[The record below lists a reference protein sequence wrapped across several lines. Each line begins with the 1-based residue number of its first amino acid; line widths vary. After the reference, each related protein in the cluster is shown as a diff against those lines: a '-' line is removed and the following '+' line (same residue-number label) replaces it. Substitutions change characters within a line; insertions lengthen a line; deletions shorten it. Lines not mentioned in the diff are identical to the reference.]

1 MSSYLFAPPNLVQ
14 FKSIDKKGKT
24 IGFHL
29 NKVNTQEEKW
39 NKTQKKNK
47 REKRMQKEKE
57 EKICWLKCISVYQM
71 MKIALY

>member
-39 NKTQKKNK
+39 NKTQKKEQERKKNAK
-47 REKRMQKEKE
+47 RERRRKIEKRTKQNENP
-57 EKICWLKCISVYQM
+57 I
-71 MKIALY
+71 